1 MSSKINII
9 DGSHKIDMATI
20 FIYITIIGFWLD
32 KAAGFQLERLLGLG
46 MGLSLQNVCL
56 YFLMF
61 TWAIT
66 LRYRENFIQPT
77 NINRYLI
84 IIMFV
89 AAISII
95 PNLFGYGIKKTS
107 LVKEIVYYKG
117 VISPWLFFILIT
129 TLITTQKNCIRAIW
143 GIIILLIV
151 TVLAVF
157 IQNITGI
164 DLNTQNEAGAY
175 IGRSAGFSETNQY
188 AAFLVL
194 FIPIFLSF
202 SFLYIEQIK
211 RIIGFFL
218 LFIGLAGLA
227 FTVSKGGFISFFISL
242 LYFFI
247 TAYKSKIIGIGRV
260 LIVMSS
266 IVIIASVTYI
276 ILPAQ
281 TKEVAVDRVTL
292 KEKENPWAIK
302 KKSWMNRL
310 TSGRTELWARSLK
323 LIAERPFIGYGNAA
337 TETQVELSTHS
348 DPLKWAINYG
358 IIGFLLF
365 VFLYYNIYKHILY
378 NFKNTKVWR
387 SKILYLSYLSG
398 FIGYVTA
405 MCGVN
410 IGPLRT
416 IFWIYT
422 AIIYK
427 YSLLDTGVEE

>member
-1 MSSKINII
+1 M
-9 DGSHKIDMATI
+9 
-20 FIYITIIGFWLD
+20 
-32 KAAGFQLERLLGLG
+32 
-46 MGLSLQNVCL
+46 
-56 YFLMF
+56 
-61 TWAIT
+61 
-66 LRYRENFIQPT
+66 
-77 NINRYLI
+77 
-84 IIMFV
+84 
-89 AAISII
+89 
-95 PNLFGYGIKKTS
+95 
-107 LVKEIVYYKG
+107 
-117 VISPWLFFILIT
+117 
-129 TLITTQKNCIRAIW
+129 
-143 GIIILLIV
+143 
-151 TVLAVF
+151 
-157 IQNITGI
+157 
-164 DLNTQNEAGAY
+164 
-175 IGRSAGFSETNQY
+175 
-188 AAFLVL
+188 
-194 FIPIFLSF
+194 
-202 SFLYIEQIK
+202 
-211 RIIGFFL
+211 
-218 LFIGLAGLA
+218 FIGLAGLA
-227 FTVSKGGFISFFISL
+227 FTVSKGGFISFFISS

-247 TAYKSKIIGIGRV
+247 IAYKSKIIGIGRV

-337 TETQVELSTHS
+337 TETQVKLSTHS

-427 YSLLDTGVEE
+427 YSLLDTGVED